1 RSIVALSF
9 GSLLVL
15 ECRVE
20 RGPACTPATRTTRV
34 LNTPTPSPLAGTHA
48 WNPSLFDVRAAGRVA
63 VYYPRRSGGKSPAAL
78 REGKGIPMSEPEEP
92 GSAGSQPPAAQNETD
107 PDATRVDQQP
117 PQTVESSPT
126 PATTASAGWQG
137 PIGKPR
143 GAAFVILISII
154 TLGIYHLYWSYKV
167 FEEMKEHTGAGVGGV
182 LALVIAIVVNPV
194 IWFLAP
200 SEIGKMY
207 RGDGRTAPMTGWT
220 GLWILLPIVGW
231 FGSSRSRAP

>member
-1 RSIVALSF
+1 
-9 GSLLVL
+9 
-15 ECRVE
+15 
-20 RGPACTPATRTTRV
+20 
-34 LNTPTPSPLAGTHA
+34 
-48 WNPSLFDVRAAGRVA
+48 
-63 VYYPRRSGGKSPAAL
+63 
-78 REGKGIPMSEPEEP
+78 MSEPEEP
-92 GSAGSQPPAAQNETD
+92 GSGESQPPAAQNETD

-117 PQTVESSPT
+117 PQIVESSPT

-143 GAAFVILISII
+143 GVAFVILISII

-231 FGSSRSRAP
+231 FVWIVKVQGALNRYWESEAATA